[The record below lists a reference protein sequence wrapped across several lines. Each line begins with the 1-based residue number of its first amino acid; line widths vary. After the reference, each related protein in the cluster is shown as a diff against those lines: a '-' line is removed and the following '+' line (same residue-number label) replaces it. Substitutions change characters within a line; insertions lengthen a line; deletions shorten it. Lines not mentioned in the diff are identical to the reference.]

1 MFASSWTDGSAAMAS
16 TSRMHPDQRPT
27 ARLPFS
33 RNGNIESW
41 SPMTLTFV
49 RMLRR
54 RDPVVG
60 VEAAV
65 AQGAVIGRA

>member
-1 MFASSWTDGSAAMAS
+1 
-16 TSRMHPDQRPT
+16 
-27 ARLPFS
+27 
-33 RNGNIESW
+33 
-41 SPMTLTFV
+41 MTLTFV